1 MPRIITYSPID
12 AAGRDLRVGDWVRV
26 VSVPGSVAAMPRE
39 SRHAFSA
46 AVGKTFQIEA
56 FDRVGC
62 AELDLSAKVGPD
74 TIWIE
79 PFCLVRTR
87 RPTRRSARFSRILA
101 IHRRLKRPRWSFSY
115 TVRYR
120 TGCSPLRRL
129 ARLNAS
135 FGFGHGWYVL
145 EKRREIHGTF
155 STYDRKASSR
165 RQLEGLRLQLK
176 KSGLFGVLRV
186 SRMRLSI
193 SHPA

>member
-1 MPRIITYSPID
+1 MPRITTYAPID

-26 VSVPGSVAAMPRE
+26 VSVPGSVATMPRE
-39 SRHAFSA
+39 SRRAFSA
-46 AVGKTFQIEA
+46 AVSKTFQIEA

-79 PFCLVRTR
+79 PFCVVRTR
-87 RPTRRSARFSRILA
+87 RPKRRSARFSRILA

-115 TVRYR
+115 TARHR
-120 TGCSPLRRL
+120 TGPNPLRRL

-135 FGFGHGWYVL
+135 VGLGHGWYVL
-145 EKRREIHGTF
+145 ESRGEIHGTF

-165 RQLEGLRLQLK
+165 RRLERLRLQLK
-176 KSGLFGVLRV
+176 KGGLFSVLRV
-186 SRMRLSI
+186 SRVRLTI
-193 SHPA
+193 